1 MIEIRDLKDKIHQ
14 SDKYRGSDL
23 DNILTEYPDQITEDQ
38 YITLVP
44 IILKLGKPHEVL
56 A

>member
-1 MIEIRDLKDKIHQ
+1 MIDIRDLKAKINK

-23 DNILTEYPDQITEDQ
+23 DNILREYPDQISEEQ
-38 YITLVP
+38 YLTLVP
-44 IILKLGKPHEVL
+44 IILKLGKPPEAL

>member
-1 MIEIRDLKDKIHQ
+1 MIEIKDLKDKIHK

-23 DNILTEYPDQITEDQ
+23 DNILAEYPDQISEEQ
-38 YITLVP
+38 YLTLVP
-44 IILKLGKPHEVL
+44 IILKLRKPNEVL